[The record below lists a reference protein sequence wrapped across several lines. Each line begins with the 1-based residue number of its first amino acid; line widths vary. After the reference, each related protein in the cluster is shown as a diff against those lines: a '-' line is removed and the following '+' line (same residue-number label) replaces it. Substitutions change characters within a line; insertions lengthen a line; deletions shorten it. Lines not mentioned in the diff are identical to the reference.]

1 MYKVCHVIWFRL
13 HFWRYVVLLFTP
25 CWQYYKFNGL
35 LLFCLIIGQKKKQS
49 WNFISFELNER
60 ITSRPFYVLTLLFPQ
75 FVRVCIS
82 RRYKRMVNLSSNTKN
97 CSCCRHYV
105 PHRTKTNSSHGCYK
119 SLPDRKL
126 SHHCGGYKTSA
137 KIFLWRQSWI
147 SGGLMESVKI
157 FQR

>member
-82 RRYKRMVNLSSNTKN
+82 RRYKRMVNLRQTQKI
-97 CSCCRHYV
+97 V
-105 PHRTKTNSSHGCYK
+105 PVADIMFRIERKQTVPMVVINRCQIVNSPTIVADIK
-119 SLPDRKL
+119 LVRKYFYDDKVG
-126 SHHCGGYKTSA
+126 S
-137 KIFLWRQSWI
+137 R
-147 SGGLMESVKI
+147 VV
-157 FQR
+157 